1 MSAFTVTFLSS
12 LLTLTD
18 SPKWPVLPPIFM
30 RWRRYSAKLVVLK
43 TLSSTG
49 LLQSMVKLCETL
61 VSTAYFLVTSFLTL
75 ASLGAVLGCAYFVAM
90 GINL

>member
-1 MSAFTVTFLSS
+1 
-12 LLTLTD
+12 
-18 SPKWPVLPPIFM
+18 M

>member
-1 MSAFTVTFLSS
+1 
-12 LLTLTD
+12 
-18 SPKWPVLPPIFM
+18 
-30 RWRRYSAKLVVLK
+30 
-43 TLSSTG
+43 
-49 LLQSMVKLCETL
+49 MVKLCETL